1 MINCLQKEEKTNMK
15 KRRLMVTAI
24 ILAMA
29 IAGTGCGTK
38 GSNTVSETKKETTVK
53 EEDKKSEKDNS
64 VAENT
69 DKTQQSVTEASEN
82 GNGDQVTDT
91 TEANANADVSNQG
104 NNEPQKPAKDSTTSN
119 NVAANNG
126 NNANNNRN
134 NNATTTTNTSGNN
147 SNQTTVNTANNT
159 NIPAQTAPAQHQ
171 HTWQHVEATGHY
183 ETVTVQAAWD
193 EEVPVYQDVERV
205 ICNVCGADI
214 TTSDVSAHSKAHALA
229 YEGSGWHSEVR
240 HEQTGTQTVHHDA
253 VTEQHWVQDTPAYD
267 VCTGCGATR

>member
-1 MINCLQKEEKTNMK
+1 
-15 KRRLMVTAI
+15 MVTAI

-64 VAENT
+64 VAANT
-69 DKTQQSVTEASEN
+69 DKTQQSVTEVSEN
-82 GNGDQVTDT
+82 GNGNQVANT
-91 TEANANADVSNQG
+91 TETNANADVSNQG

-126 NNANNNRN
+126 NNTNSRG
-134 NNATTTTNTSGNN
+134 NATTTANTSGNN
-147 SNQTTVNTANNT
+147 SNQTTVNTSNSTNT
-159 NIPAQTAPAQHQ
+159 PAQTAPAQHQ

-183 ETVTVQAAWD
+183 ETVTVQEAWD
-193 EEVPVYQDVERV
+193 EEVPVYGNEEHS
-205 ICNVCGADI
+205 ICNQCGADI
-214 TTSDVSAHSKAHALA
+214 TGFAAEHIAEGIVSGRCWA
-229 YEGSGWHSEVR
+229 YHSEWRYV
-240 HEQTGTQTVHHDA
+240 QTGTQTVHHDA

>member
-1 MINCLQKEEKTNMK
+1 MK

-53 EEDKKSEKDNS
+53 EEDKKSEKNNS
-64 VAENT
+64 VAANT
-69 DKTQQSVTEASEN
+69 DKAQQSVTEASEN

-91 TEANANADVSNQG
+91 TEANADASNQG
-104 NNEPQKPAKDSTTSN
+104 NNETQKPTKDSTTSN
-119 NVAANNG
+119 NVAENNG

-147 SNQTTVNTANNT
+147 SNQTTVNTSNSTNT
-159 NIPAQTAPAQHQ
+159 PAQTAPAQHQ

-193 EEVPVYQDVERV
+193 EEVPVYGNVAHD
-205 ICNVCGADI
+205 ICNVCGAEL
-214 TTSDVSAHSKAHALA
+214 TSENVFAHQESHMLA
-229 YEGSGWHSEVR
+229 YEGSGHHTEWR
-240 HEQTGTQTVHHDA
+240 YEQTGTQTVHHDA

>member
-29 IAGTGCGTK
+29 FAGTGCGTK

-64 VAENT
+64 VAANT
-69 DKTQQSVTEASEN
+69 DKTQQSVTEVSEN
-82 GNGDQVTDT
+82 GNGNQVANT
-91 TEANANADVSNQG
+91 TETNANADVSNQG

-126 NNANNNRN
+126 NNTNSRG
-134 NNATTTTNTSGNN
+134 NATTTTNTSGNN
-147 SNQTTVNTANNT
+147 SNQTTVNTSNSTNT
-159 NIPAQTAPAQHQ
+159 PAQTAPAQHQ

-193 EEVPVYQDVERV
+193 EEVPTYDNVAHD
-205 ICNVCGADI
+205 ICNVCGADV
-214 TTSDVSAHSKAHALA
+214 TENPAAHAKQHALA
-229 YEGSGWHSEVR
+229 YEGGGHHTEWR
-240 HEQTGTQTVHHDA
+240 YEQTGTQTVHHDA

>member
-1 MINCLQKEEKTNMK
+1 MINCLQKEEETNMK
-15 KRRLMVTAI
+15 KRRLMITAI

-64 VAENT
+64 VAANT
-69 DKTQQSVTEASEN
+69 DKTQQSVTELSEN

-91 TEANANADVSNQG
+91 TAEDASDDTKANNSPQKSSKDSATG
-104 NNEPQKPAKDSTTSN
+104 NNPTN
-119 NVAANNG
+119 NNG
-126 NNANNNRN
+126 NNANNNRNNRN

-147 SNQTTVNTANNT
+147 SNQATVNTANNT
-159 NIPAQTAPAQHQ
+159 NTPAQTAPAQHQ

-183 ETVTVQAAWD
+183 ETVTVQEAWD
-193 EEVPVYQDVERV
+193 EEVPVYGNVEHS
-205 ICNVCGADI
+205 ICNVCGADVTGN
-214 TTSDVSAHSKAHALA
+214 TTAHARAHALA
-229 YEGSGWHSEVR
+229 YEGGGDHSEWR
-240 HEQTGTQTVHHDA
+240 YEQTGTQTVHHDA
-253 VTEQHWVQDTPAYD
+253 VTEQHWVQDAPAYD

>member
-1 MINCLQKEEKTNMK
+1 MK

-64 VAENT
+64 VSANT
-69 DKTQQSVTEASEN
+69 DKTQQSVTEVSEN
-82 GNGDQVTDT
+82 GNGNQAANT
-91 TEANANADVSNQG
+91 TETNANADVSNQG

-126 NNANNNRN
+126 NNTNSRG
-134 NNATTTTNTSGNN
+134 NATTTANTSGNN
-147 SNQTTVNTANNT
+147 SNQTTVNTTNNT
-159 NIPAQTAPAQHQ
+159 NTPAQTAPAQHQ

-183 ETVTVQAAWD
+183 ETVTVQEAWN

-253 VTEQHWVQDTPAYD
+253 VTEQRWVQDAPAYD

>member
-1 MINCLQKEEKTNMK
+1 MK

-53 EEDKKSEKDNS
+53 EEDKKSEKNNS
-64 VAENT
+64 VAANT
-69 DKTQQSVTEASEN
+69 DKTQQSVTELSEN

-91 TEANANADVSNQG
+91 TAEDASDDTKANNS
-104 NNEPQKPAKDSTTSN
+104 PQKSSKDSTTGN
-119 NVAANNG
+119 NPTNNNG
-126 NNANNNRN
+126 NNANNSRN
-134 NNATTTTNTSGNN
+134 NNVTTTTNTSGNN
-147 SNQTTVNTANNT
+147 SNQTTVNTASNT

-183 ETVTVQAAWD
+183 ETVTVQEAWD
-193 EEVPVYQDVERV
+193 EEVPVYGNEEHS
-205 ICNVCGADI
+205 ICNQCGADI
-214 TTSDVSAHSKAHALA
+214 TGFAAEHIAEGVVSGRCWA
-229 YEGSGWHSEVR
+229 YHSEWRYV
-240 HEQTGTQTVHHDA
+240 QTGTQTVHHDA
-253 VTEQHWVQDTPAYD
+253 VTEQRWVQDAPAYD

>member
-1 MINCLQKEEKTNMK
+1 MK

-53 EEDKKSEKDNS
+53 EEDKKSDKDNS
-64 VAENT
+64 VVANT
-69 DKTQQSVTEASEN
+69 DKTQQNVTELSEN
-82 GNGDQVTDT
+82 GNGDQVANT
-91 TEANANADVSNQG
+91 TEANADASNQG
-104 NNEPQKPAKDSTTSN
+104 NNETQKPTKDATTSN

-126 NNANNNRN
+126 NNTNSRG
-134 NNATTTTNTSGNN
+134 NATTTTNTSGNN

-159 NIPAQTAPAQHQ
+159 NTPAQTAPAQHQ

-193 EEVPVYQDVERV
+193 EEVPVYGNEEHS
-205 ICNVCGADI
+205 ICNQCGADI
-214 TTSDVSAHSKAHALA
+214 TNNIDEHFKKNLYTCWG
-229 YEGSGWHSEVR
+229 YHSESVTI
-240 HEQTGTQTVHHDA
+240 QVGTQTVHHDA
-253 VTEQHWVQDTPAYD
+253 VTEQRWVQDAPAYD

>member
-1 MINCLQKEEKTNMK
+1 MK

-29 IAGTGCGTK
+29 IAGAGCGAK

-64 VAENT
+64 VATNT
-69 DKTQQSVTEASEN
+69 DKTQQSVTELSEN
-82 GNGDQVTDT
+82 GNGNQVDNTTAEDASDDT
-91 TEANANADVSNQG
+91 KANNS
-104 NNEPQKPAKDSTTSN
+104 PQKSSKDSTTGN
-119 NVAANNG
+119 NPTNNNG

-134 NNATTTTNTSGNN
+134 NNATATTNTSGNN
-147 SNQTTVNTANNT
+147 SNQTTVNTASNT

-183 ETVTVQAAWD
+183 ETVTVQAAWN